1 MPDRG
6 AGPKGRGA
14 GKVDIAV
21 AGAGIIGCMIAWEL
35 AERSPGASIEVL
47 DRSTI
52 GSGATLRSA
61 GLDFPR
67 GSTERVREMCAFSQ
81 DRYRSLK
88 GPRPDLP
95 IYPVGMLV
103 LAGGDAPPPAYLPS
117 AGMARDDKLPDGIGL
132 PAGITAWRGS
142 GCMYADVPGVALALA
157 RELRTR
163 QTRARVRFREATQ
176 VTGVEPSRD
185 HVTLRL
191 GTGETLTAGRVVLA
205 PGPWLAAPAWRD
217 LVAPLGVRVKKIV
230 ALHVEQ
236 PVRDDDDCVVF
247 ADEDAFLLPLR
258 YRGHWLYS
266 YTCTEWDVDPDELR
280 TGLAARDVD
289 AAAGTLRRYAPG
301 LAARLTGGGG
311 RVFCDAYS
319 TAGEPLVRA
328 LDDNGRLVFAGAAN
342 GSGYRLAPAIAAQ
355 AADLLLSS
363 GPSPDSLLTPSGQ
376 RGTQ

>member
-1 MPDRG
+1 MPDI
-6 AGPKGRGA
+6 
-14 GKVDIAV
+14 DIAV

-35 AERSPGASIEVL
+35 AARSPGASIAVL

-67 GSTERVREMCAFSQ
+67 GSTERVREMCALSQ
-81 DRYRSLK
+81 DRYRSLAPI
-88 GPRPDLP
+88 GLP

-103 LAGGDAPPPAYLPS
+103 LAEGEAPPPAYLPS
-117 AGMARDDKLPDGIGL
+117 AQMTREDRLPADIGL
-132 PAGITAWRGS
+132 PAGLTAWRGS

-163 QTRARVRFREATQ
+163 RTRVRFREATQ

-185 HVTLRL
+185 QVSLRL

-280 TGLAARDVD
+280 TGLSARDLAE
-289 AAAGTLRRYAPG
+289 AASPLRRYAPG
-301 LAARLTGGGG
+301 LASRLTGGGG

-319 TAGEPLVRA
+319 ATGEPLVHA
-328 LDDNGRLVFAGAAN
+328 LADRVVFAGAAN

-363 GPSPDSLLTPSGQ
+363 GFSSGSLLTPSGQ